1 VGRSPGGPSYPRL
14 VGGAGERTDAIV
26 IGGGVIGLALGW
38 RAARAGLAVAVVD
51 PAPGSGASTVA
62 AGILGPVAE
71 VGYGEEPLLRLSLAA
86 AERYPSFV
94 AELAADSGAD
104 PGYRECGTLAV
115 AMDADDAAA
124 LDELYAFQREL
135 GLSVQRLTA
144 RACRE
149 LEPLLAPTV
158 AGGLL
163 VPGDHQ
169 IDNRRLVTA
178 LLAAVERS
186 PVRLVR
192 DRAELLVEDDRAVGV
207 RLAGGDELRA
217 ETVVLAAGHASAAV
231 PGLPATVIPPIRPVK
246 GQILRL
252 RMSGGYRDVLS
263 RTLRGMVRGTSVYL
277 VPRTD
282 GELVVGATVEERA
295 DSTVT
300 AGAVYEL
307 LRAAR
312 EVFPV
317 IDELELVE
325 TTAGLRP
332 GSPDNAPLLGPTALA
347 GLALA
352 TGHYR
357 NGILLAPVTAD
368 LLTDFLVTGTVP
380 ELAEPFTP
388 DRFGTDRVGELTRME

>member
-1 VGRSPGGPSYPRL
+1 VGRSPVGPSYPRL

-51 PAPGSGASTVA
+51 PAPGSGASSVA

-158 AGGLL
+158 ASGLL

-207 RLAGGDELRA
+207 RLASGDELRA

-312 EVFPV
+312 KVFPV

>member
-1 VGRSPGGPSYPRL
+1 M
-14 VGGAGERTDAIV
+14 

-38 RAARAGLAVAVVD
+38 RAARAGLTVTVVD
-51 PAPGSGASTVA
+51 PAPGAGASSVA
-62 AGILGPVAE
+62 AGMLAPVTE
-71 VGYGEEPLLRLSLAA
+71 VSYTEEPLLRLSLAA

-94 AELAADSGAD
+94 AELAADAGTD
-104 PGYRECGTLAV
+104 PGYHECGTLAV
-115 AMDADDAAA
+115 AMDADDAAE
-124 LDELYAFQREL
+124 LDQLYAFQREL
-135 GLSVQRLTA
+135 GLPVERLTG

-169 IDNRRLVTA
+169 IDNRRLVAA
-178 LLAAVERS
+178 LLAALDRS
-186 PVRLVR
+186 AVRLVR
-192 DRAELLVEDDRAVGV
+192 DRAELLVKDDRAVGV
-207 RLAGGDELRA
+207 RLADGAELGAR
-217 ETVVLAAGHASAAV
+217 TVIVAAGFASAAV
-231 PGLPATVIPPIRPVK
+231 PGLPPAVIPPIRPVK

-263 RTLRGMVRGTSVYL
+263 RTLRGMARGTSVYL

-282 GELVVGATVEERA
+282 GELVVGATVEEHA
-295 DSTVT
+295 DVTVT

-332 GSPDNAPLLGPTALA
+332 GSPDNAPLLGPTALT

-357 NGILLAPVTAD
+357 NGILLAPITAD
-368 LLTDFLVTGTVP
+368 VLTEFLVTGTLP
-380 ELAEPFTP
+380 ELAEPFRP
-388 DRFGTDRVGELTRME
+388 DRFTTDRTGELTRTE

>member
-1 VGRSPGGPSYPRL
+1 M
-14 VGGAGERTDAIV
+14 

-38 RAARAGLAVAVVD
+38 RAARAGLAVTVVD
-51 PAPGSGASTVA
+51 PAPGAGASSVA
-62 AGILGPVAE
+62 AGMLAPVTE
-71 VGYGEEPLLRLSLAA
+71 VGYTEQPLLRLSLAA

-94 AELAADSGAD
+94 AEIAADSGAD

-115 AMDADDAAA
+115 AMDADDGAV

-135 GLSVQRLTA
+135 GLPVERLTA

-149 LEPLLAPTV
+149 LEPLLAPAV

-169 IDNRRLVTA
+169 IDNRRLVAA

-186 PVRLVR
+186 TVRLVP
-192 DRAELLVEDDRAVGV
+192 DRAELLIEDDRAVGV
-207 RLAGGDELRA
+207 RLAGGAELRA
-217 ETVVLAAGHASAAV
+217 GTVVVAAGYASAAV
-231 PGLPATVIPPIRPVK
+231 PGLPAAVIPPIRPVK

-263 RTLRGMVRGTSVYL
+263 RTLRGLARGTSVYL

-300 AGAVYEL
+300 AGGTYEL

-332 GSPDNAPLLGPTALA
+332 GSPDNAPLLGPTALD

-357 NGILLAPVTAD
+357 NGILLAPITAD
-368 LLTDFLVTGTVP
+368 VLTDFLVTGKVP
-380 ELAEPFTP
+380 ALAEPFTP
-388 DRFGTDRVGELTRME
+388 DRFSTDRAGELTRTE

>member
-1 VGRSPGGPSYPRL
+1 MSSPD
-14 VGGAGERTDAIV
+14 ARTDVIV
-26 IGGGVIGLALGW
+26 IGGGVIGLAIGW
-38 RAARAGLAVAVVD
+38 RAARAGLTVVVVD
-51 PAPGSGASTVA
+51 PAPGAGASSVA
-62 AGILGPVAE
+62 AGMLAPVAE
-71 VGYGEEPLLRLSLAA
+71 VSYTEEPLLRLSLAA

-94 AELAADSGAD
+94 TELAADSGAD
-104 PGYRECGTLAV
+104 PGYRQCGTLAV
-115 AMDADDAAA
+115 AMDADDAAVI
-124 LDELYAFQREL
+124 DELYAFQREL
-135 GLSVQRLTA
+135 GLPVERLTG

-163 VPGDHQ
+163 VSGDHQ

-178 LLAAVERS
+178 LLAAVDRF
-186 PVRLVR
+186 PVRLVPA
-192 DRAELLVEDDRAVGV
+192 RAELLVEDDQAVGV
-207 RLAGGDELRA
+207 RLDGGAELRA
-217 ETVVLAAGHASAAV
+217 RTVVVAAGYASAAV
-231 PGLPATVIPPIRPVK
+231 PGLPTAVIPPIRPVK

-263 RTLRGMVRGTSVYL
+263 RTLRGLARGSSVYL

-282 GELVVGATVEERA
+282 GELVVGATVEERT
-295 DSTVT
+295 DTTVT
-300 AGAVYEL
+300 AGGAYEL

-357 NGILLAPVTAD
+357 NGILLAPITAD
-368 LLTDFLVTGTVP
+368 VLTEFLVTGTVP
-380 ELAEPFTP
+380 ELAEPFRP
-388 DRFGTDRVGELTRME
+388 DRFSTDRTGDLTRTE

>member
-1 VGRSPGGPSYPRL
+1 MS
-14 VGGAGERTDAIV
+14 GAVDRQDAIV
-26 IGGGVIGLALGW
+26 IGGGVIGLALAW
-38 RAARAGLAVAVVD
+38 RAARAGLAVAVAD
-51 PAPGSGASTVA
+51 PAPGTGASSVA
-62 AGILGPVAE
+62 AGMLAPVTE
-71 VGYGEEPLLRLSLAA
+71 VGYTEEPLLRLSLAA
-86 AERYPSFV
+86 AQRYPSFV

-115 AMDADDAAA
+115 AVDADDAAV
-124 LDELYAFQREL
+124 LDQLYAFQREL
-135 GLSVQRLTA
+135 GLPVERLTA

-169 IDNRRLVTA
+169 IDNRRLVAA
-178 LLAAVERS
+178 LLAAVHRS
-186 PVRLVR
+186 TVKLVR

-207 RLAGGDELRA
+207 RLSGGAELRA
-217 ETVVLAAGHASAAV
+217 GAVVVAAGYASVAV
-231 PGLPATVIPPIRPVK
+231 PGLPAAVIPPIRPVK

-263 RTLRGMVRGTSVYL
+263 RTLRGLARGSGVYL

-300 AGAVYEL
+300 AGGVYEL

-332 GSPDNAPLLGPTALA
+332 GSPDNAPLLGPTALD

-368 LLTDFLVTGTVP
+368 VLTDFLITGTVP

-388 DRFGTDRVGELTRME
+388 GRFSTDGASELSRTE

>member
-1 VGRSPGGPSYPRL
+1 VGRSPVGPSYPRL

-51 PAPGSGASTVA
+51 PAPGSGASSVA

-94 AELAADSGAD
+94 AELAADSGVD

-149 LEPLLAPTV
+149 LESLLAPTV
-158 AGGLL
+158 ASGLL

-231 PGLPATVIPPIRPVK
+231 PGLPASVIPPIRPVK

>member
-1 VGRSPGGPSYPRL
+1 MGRSPVGPSYPRL

-51 PAPGSGASTVA
+51 PAPGSGASSVA

-94 AELAADSGAD
+94 AELAADSGVD

-149 LEPLLAPTV
+149 LESLLAPTV
-158 AGGLL
+158 ASGLL

-231 PGLPATVIPPIRPVK
+231 PGLPASVIPPIRPVK

-312 EVFPV
+312 KVFPV

>member
-207 RLAGGDELRA
+207 RLTGGDELRA

-231 PGLPATVIPPIRPVK
+231 PGLPAAVIPPIRPVK